1 MALNAERLS
10 RAKQVIA
17 DVVAVIERGDN
28 SNVSQEGLHLLA
40 ELTALDDAAWDPL
53 LASLE
58 DSELRDQ
65 LDSLRLRVA
74 EAKEPLPADA
84 FSPIREVSHMASFDV
99 SNASIDVSQRLLTIR
114 LRFRAGD
121 QSLYSSQDLE
131 DTLWIGTSVVTVVS
145 EVMQAMEGTLGP
157 EARRGCIGAHFEDNL
172 KRAEDAVAEI
182 RRIFTAVR
190 RADAPDDAG

>member
-1 MALNAERLS
+1 MTLNAERLN
-10 RAKQVIA
+10 RAKQVIT
-17 DVVAVIERGDN
+17 DVVAAVENGDD
-28 SNVSQEGLHLLA
+28 SNVSQEGHRLLA

-65 LDSLRLRVA
+65 LDSLRRQVA
-74 EAKEPLPADA
+74 EEKAALPADA
-84 FSPIREVSHMASFDV
+84 FSQIRQMGHTASFDV
-99 SNASIDVSQRLLTIR
+99 YRQSLMIR
-114 LRFRAGD
+114 LRFEAGN
-121 QSLYSSQDLE
+121 QSLNSGQDLE
-131 DTLWIGTSVVTVVS
+131 DTLWIGTSVVTIVS

-172 KRAEDAVAEI
+172 KDTEDAVAEI

-190 RADAPDDAG
+190 GADAPDDAG